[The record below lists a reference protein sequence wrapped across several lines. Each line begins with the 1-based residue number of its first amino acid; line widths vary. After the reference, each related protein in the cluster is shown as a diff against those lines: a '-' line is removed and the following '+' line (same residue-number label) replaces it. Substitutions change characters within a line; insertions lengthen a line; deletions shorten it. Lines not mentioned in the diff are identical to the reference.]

1 MMMNLSSR
9 KRMLAL
15 AAPVLAVAV
24 GLAAGQRT
32 ASGAGA
38 EEDKA
43 ALNERCATRL
53 SIAFIGKSAP
63 AAELASANPQGAV
76 DALLA
81 SPDFLERFARFTN
94 SKMNDDPGEAAKDDS
109 AYHLS
114 KYILTNNKPWGELFN
129 GPYNVDLD
137 AAKTN
142 VVVTDD
148 PNGVGYFRSRPWM
161 VRYAGNELAGI
172 KIGTAYRIQNNV
184 VGLTLVASTNAPEA
198 DISMTGRKAQPCSQC
213 HYESWY
219 ALDNIASILS
229 KRVGLADKMTFGPQS
244 APEAD
249 LGGTKIHNDKELVDT
264 LVNSDAFKFRTC
276 RLAFNFLYG
285 RDENKCEGTIFDKCI
300 DEFSTKKTI
309 QSAIAAVAKDPS
321 FCQ

>member
-1 MMMNLSSR
+1 MMNLSSR

-43 ALNERCATRL
+43 ALNERCASRL
-53 SIAFIGKSAP
+53 SIAFTGKSAV
-63 AAELASANPQGAV
+63 AAELASANPQAAV
-76 DALLA
+76 DAYLA
-81 SPDFLERFARFTN
+81 SPDFQERFARFTN
-94 SKMNDDPGEAAKDDS
+94 SKMNDDPGQNAEDDS

-114 KYILTNNKPWGELFN
+114 KYILVNNKPWSDLFN
-129 GPYNVDLD
+129 GPYKVDLD

-148 PNGVGYFRSRPWM
+148 TNGLGYFRSRPWM

-172 KIGTAYRIQNNV
+172 KISTAYRIENNI
-184 VGLTLVASTNAPEA
+184 VGLTLVASTNAPGA
-198 DISMTGRKAQPCSQC
+198 DISATGRKGQPCTQC
-213 HYESWY
+213 HYDNWY
-219 ALDNIASILS
+219 GLDNVASILS
-229 KRVGLADKMTFGPQS
+229 KRVGLADKMTFGPQF

-285 RDENKCEGTIFDKCI
+285 RDENKCEGTIFDKCM
-300 DEFSTKKTI
+300 DEFSSKKTI

>member
-1 MMMNLSSR
+1 MMNLSSR

-24 GLAAGQRT
+24 GLAAGQKT

-53 SIAFIGKSAP
+53 SIAFTGKSAA
-63 AAELASANPQGAV
+63 AAELTSANPQGAV

-81 SPDFLERFARFTN
+81 NPDFQERFARFTN
-94 SKMNDDPGEAAKDDS
+94 SKMNDDPGEAAEDDS

-137 AAKTN
+137 ATKAVIVK
-142 VVVTDD
+142 DD
-148 PNGVGYFRSRPWM
+148 PAGLGYFRSRPWM

-172 KIGTAYRIQNNV
+172 KISTAYRIQNNI
-184 VGLTLVASTNAPEA
+184 VGLTLVASTNAPGA
-198 DISMTGRKAQPCSQC
+198 DISKTGRQAQPCTQC
-213 HYESWY
+213 HYDNWY
-219 ALDNIASILS
+219 ALDNVASILS
-229 KRVGLADKMTFGPQS
+229 KRIGLADKMTFGPQFQ
-244 APEAD
+244 PEAD
-249 LGGTKIHNDKELVDT
+249 ILGGIKIHNDKELVDA

-285 RDENKCEGTIFDKCI
+285 RDENKCEGTIFDKCM
-300 DEFSTKKTI
+300 DEFSSKKTI